1 MPTFINTQGQVVDAT
16 TGEVVG
22 RTEGAPTQAEPR
34 KAGPEQVTEG
44 GDKIKGLVNN
54 LSWGFNSALFALP
67 DAAQRVIGRGL
78 GLDDN
83 QVFQFT
89 KFFNRGE
96 VNPKNSG
103 ERYAQIGRAHV

>member
-22 RTEGAPTQAEPR
+22 RTEGAPTQADPR
-34 KAGPEQVTEG
+34 KAGVEQVVTGSQKYNVPGISAVTGWEPTLPKGPTE
-44 GDKIKGLVNN
+44 LLRN

-78 GLDDN
+78 ALMMI
-83 QVFQFT
+83 
-89 KFFNRGE
+89 R
-96 VNPKNSG
+96 
-103 ERYAQIGRAHV
+103 